1 MGQRLRCRAHA
12 QTSSLYNHLVRTIP
26 ERQAQACAFPVP
38 DIASSSRHDA
48 NLGSLESE
56 RNCMVHSL
64 LYYCDGAGSATPP
77 RFAPQCCY
85 LLLRCRFAGSTTS
98 DCRLLMISAHPPAR
112 SLEPKGFTA
121 PQHCSPAVFPNGSRA
136 VILEGCIAIYPGIV
150 NEVGFNM

>member
-1 MGQRLRCRAHA
+1 MLPGSRPNLFTLPR
-12 QTSSLYNHLVRTIP
+12 YNHLVRTIP

-38 DIASSSRHDA
+38 DIASLSRHGA

-64 LYYCDGAGSATPP
+64 LYYCDEAGSATPP
-77 RFAPQCCY
+77 RFAPQCRY

-98 DCRLLMISAHPPAR
+98 GCRLLVISAHPPAR

-136 VILEGCIAIYPGIV
+136 VSLGGYIAIYPDIV
-150 NEVGFNM
+150 DEVEYNM